1 LLQFSIDPALI
12 LGLSILEYLYLYWAH
27 FILILYLNY
36 FIRTINVNSPLHI
49 STFYGLSM
57 LYNLS
62 QMIRKYQN
70 VEQSILSLIDT
81 IPHSN
86 IRNFLLNKYVYKRVP
101 NGIDYFTIT
110 TDQLSYVMNELPK
123 MGFKP
128 EYVIEYSSGH
138 VIRVILTD

>member
-1 LLQFSIDPALI
+1 
-12 LGLSILEYLYLYWAH
+12 
-27 FILILYLNY
+27 
-36 FIRTINVNSPLHI
+36 
-49 STFYGLSM
+49 
-57 LYNLS
+57 
-62 QMIRKYQN
+62 MIRKYQN